1 MEREY
6 RFCRA
11 CGQVVYRD
19 EDGAAW
25 LLAASIDDYDRFRA
39 SGQYFDDGPAA
50 DDLEEINTCGCND

>member
-11 CGQVVYRD
+11 CGQVVYQGETD
-19 EDGAAW
+19 TEW
-25 LLAASIDDYDRFRA
+25 LLAASLDDYERYRNA
-39 SGQYFDDGPAA
+39 GQDFTDGPAA